1 MQSRCVCLQT
11 DLSLS
16 VAVYSEA
23 SLITIN
29 IKFYPRTLL
38 QSRFYCFFLKLVKLS
53 FIIYNIRMDNILLYV
68 NIALLLCNVCLFAV
82 LLIARAR
89 VVSVEKA
96 LVDLDWESVATI
108 VGDLATVKRTVQK
121 LNLRLNGMESIDPNK
136 VLAKL
141 QNVTGNVTPLQQPQ
155 KPTGG

>member
-1 MQSRCVCLQT
+1 
-11 DLSLS
+11 
-16 VAVYSEA
+16 
-23 SLITIN
+23 
-29 IKFYPRTLL
+29 
-38 QSRFYCFFLKLVKLS
+38 
-53 FIIYNIRMDNILLYV
+53 MDNILLYV
-68 NIALLLCNVCLFAV
+68 NIALLVCNVCLFAV

-136 VLAKL
+136 VLSKL

>member
-1 MQSRCVCLQT
+1 
-11 DLSLS
+11 
-16 VAVYSEA
+16 
-23 SLITIN
+23 
-29 IKFYPRTLL
+29 
-38 QSRFYCFFLKLVKLS
+38 
-53 FIIYNIRMDNILLYV
+53 MDNILLYV

-121 LNLRLNGMESIDPNK
+121 LNLRLNGMESIDPSK
-136 VLAKL
+136 VLSKL

>member
-1 MQSRCVCLQT
+1 
-11 DLSLS
+11 
-16 VAVYSEA
+16 
-23 SLITIN
+23 
-29 IKFYPRTLL
+29 
-38 QSRFYCFFLKLVKLS
+38 
-53 FIIYNIRMDNILLYV
+53 MDNFLLYV

-82 LLIARAR
+82 LLFARAR

-136 VLAKL
+136 VLSKL
-141 QNVTGNVTPLQQPQ
+141 QNVTGNVTPIQQPQ

>member
-1 MQSRCVCLQT
+1 
-11 DLSLS
+11 
-16 VAVYSEA
+16 
-23 SLITIN
+23 
-29 IKFYPRTLL
+29 
-38 QSRFYCFFLKLVKLS
+38 
-53 FIIYNIRMDNILLYV
+53 MDNILLYV

-136 VLAKL
+136 VLSKL
-141 QNVTGNVTPLQQPQ
+141 QNVTGNVTPIQQPQ

>member
-1 MQSRCVCLQT
+1 
-11 DLSLS
+11 
-16 VAVYSEA
+16 
-23 SLITIN
+23 
-29 IKFYPRTLL
+29 
-38 QSRFYCFFLKLVKLS
+38 
-53 FIIYNIRMDNILLYV
+53 MDNILLYV

-96 LVDLDWESVATI
+96 LHELDWESVSTI

-141 QNVTGNVTPLQQPQ
+141 QNVTGNVTPITQPQ

>member
-1 MQSRCVCLQT
+1 
-11 DLSLS
+11 
-16 VAVYSEA
+16 
-23 SLITIN
+23 
-29 IKFYPRTLL
+29 
-38 QSRFYCFFLKLVKLS
+38 
-53 FIIYNIRMDNILLYV
+53 MDNILLYV
-68 NIALLLCNVCLFAV
+68 NIALLLCNLCLFAV

-136 VLAKL
+136 VLSKL

>member
-1 MQSRCVCLQT
+1 MQ
-11 DLSLS
+11 
-16 VAVYSEA
+16 
-23 SLITIN
+23 
-29 IKFYPRTLL
+29 
-38 QSRFYCFFLKLVKLS
+38 
-53 FIIYNIRMDNILLYV
+53 MDNIFLYV
-68 NIALLLCNVCLFAV
+68 NIALLVCNICLFGM

-96 LVDLDWESVATI
+96 LQELDWESVSTI

-121 LNLRLNGMESIDPNK
+121 LNLRLNGMESIDPNR

-141 QNVTGNVTPLQQPQ
+141 QNVTGNITPINQPQ

>member
-1 MQSRCVCLQT
+1 
-11 DLSLS
+11 
-16 VAVYSEA
+16 
-23 SLITIN
+23 
-29 IKFYPRTLL
+29 
-38 QSRFYCFFLKLVKLS
+38 
-53 FIIYNIRMDNILLYV
+53 MDNILLYV
-68 NIALLLCNVCLFAV
+68 NNALLLCNVCLFAV

-96 LVDLDWESVATI
+96 LHELDWESVSTI

-141 QNVTGNVTPLQQPQ
+141 QNVTGNVTPITQPQ

>member
-1 MQSRCVCLQT
+1 
-11 DLSLS
+11 
-16 VAVYSEA
+16 
-23 SLITIN
+23 
-29 IKFYPRTLL
+29 
-38 QSRFYCFFLKLVKLS
+38 
-53 FIIYNIRMDNILLYV
+53 MDNILLYV

-136 VLAKL
+136 VLSKL

>member
-1 MQSRCVCLQT
+1 
-11 DLSLS
+11 
-16 VAVYSEA
+16 
-23 SLITIN
+23 
-29 IKFYPRTLL
+29 
-38 QSRFYCFFLKLVKLS
+38 
-53 FIIYNIRMDNILLYV
+53 MDNILLYV
-68 NIALLLCNVCLFAV
+68 NVALILCQICVLAM

-141 QNVTGNVTPLQQPQ
+141 QNVTGNVTPITQPQ
-155 KPTGG
+155 KPSGG

>member
-1 MQSRCVCLQT
+1 
-11 DLSLS
+11 
-16 VAVYSEA
+16 
-23 SLITIN
+23 
-29 IKFYPRTLL
+29 
-38 QSRFYCFFLKLVKLS
+38 
-53 FIIYNIRMDNILLYV
+53 MDNIILYV

-121 LNLRLNGMESIDPNK
+121 LNLRLNGMESIDPNR

-141 QNVTGNVTPLQQPQ
+141 QNVTGNVTPIQQPT

>member
-1 MQSRCVCLQT
+1 
-11 DLSLS
+11 
-16 VAVYSEA
+16 
-23 SLITIN
+23 
-29 IKFYPRTLL
+29 
-38 QSRFYCFFLKLVKLS
+38 
-53 FIIYNIRMDNILLYV
+53 MDNILLYV
-68 NIALLLCNVCLFAV
+68 NIALLLCNVSLFAV

>member
-1 MQSRCVCLQT
+1 
-11 DLSLS
+11 
-16 VAVYSEA
+16 
-23 SLITIN
+23 
-29 IKFYPRTLL
+29 
-38 QSRFYCFFLKLVKLS
+38 
-53 FIIYNIRMDNILLYV
+53 MDNILLYV

-121 LNLRLNGMESIDPNK
+121 LNLRLNGMESIDPNR

-141 QNVTGNVTPLQQPQ
+141 QNVTGNVTPIQQPT

>member
-1 MQSRCVCLQT
+1 MFNQAHIKLGCTSWPQSG
-11 DLSLS
+11 
-16 VAVYSEA
+16 
-23 SLITIN
+23 
-29 IKFYPRTLL
+29 
-38 QSRFYCFFLKLVKLS
+38 FYCFFFLFVKL
-53 FIIYNIRMDNILLYV
+53 FYIIYNTRMYNILLYV

>member
-1 MQSRCVCLQT
+1 
-11 DLSLS
+11 
-16 VAVYSEA
+16 
-23 SLITIN
+23 
-29 IKFYPRTLL
+29 
-38 QSRFYCFFLKLVKLS
+38 
-53 FIIYNIRMDNILLYV
+53 MDNILLYV

-136 VLAKL
+136 VLSKL
-141 QNVTGNVTPLQQPQ
+141 QNVTGNVTPLQHTQ

>member
-1 MQSRCVCLQT
+1 
-11 DLSLS
+11 
-16 VAVYSEA
+16 
-23 SLITIN
+23 
-29 IKFYPRTLL
+29 
-38 QSRFYCFFLKLVKLS
+38 
-53 FIIYNIRMDNILLYV
+53 MDNILLYV

-141 QNVTGNVTPLQQPQ
+141 HNVTGNVTPIQQPQ
-155 KPTGG
+155 KPSGG

>member
-1 MQSRCVCLQT
+1 M
-11 DLSLS
+11 
-16 VAVYSEA
+16 
-23 SLITIN
+23 
-29 IKFYPRTLL
+29 
-38 QSRFYCFFLKLVKLS
+38 
-53 FIIYNIRMDNILLYV
+53 RMDNILLYV
-68 NIALLLCNVCLFAV
+68 NIALLLFNVCLFAV
-82 LLIARAR
+82 LFIARAR

-108 VGDLATVKRTVQK
+108 VGDLATVKKTVQK

>member
-1 MQSRCVCLQT
+1 
-11 DLSLS
+11 
-16 VAVYSEA
+16 
-23 SLITIN
+23 
-29 IKFYPRTLL
+29 
-38 QSRFYCFFLKLVKLS
+38 
-53 FIIYNIRMDNILLYV
+53 MDNILLYV

-96 LVDLDWESVATI
+96 LGDLDWESVSTI

-121 LNLRLNGMESIDPNK
+121 LNLRLNGMESIDPQR

-141 QNVTGNVTPLQQPQ
+141 QNVTGNVTPIQQPQ